1 MQHSIRVTVNIVT
14 SFARVI
20 IRAIVTLIATRIA
33 LRVLGASDYGL
44 YNLLAGTIALLS
56 FVNGALLVS
65 AQRFFSVSIGAG
77 DSRKLNRYYN
87 ATLSIHLLLGLIIVL
102 VLFLIRG
109 PLFHHLLNIEDYQ
122 IGIGKSIYIIMA
134 VSSAIAVMT
143 IPYSA
148 LMNAHEN
155 MVMLAIAD
163 IISCFIQLLAA
174 VVLLY
179 INHHLL
185 LVYSLIVLSAT
196 VIKALVEIIWSK
208 NKYEEA
214 KEHLKDML
222 DTRLIREILGF
233 VGWNTLGS
241 LAVVVR
247 NQGVA
252 IVLNVFF
259 GTIINTAY
267 GIANQVNSLVLS
279 FATTLTSVFSPI
291 IIQSKG
297 RGDYERMRSIAIFS
311 SKLSFFL
318 SSLMALPILLFL
330 KYILDIWL
338 GDYPDSTYVFC
349 FLVVLTFLVLQLYPG
364 INRAIYAS
372 GIIKGYQI
380 AISILLVSILP
391 IGAILLHFGFP
402 AYSIIVIMLISQIGT
417 VIATVYHGV
426 CQCGFGFKELYLNI
440 VIKPVLCF
448 IACFGVFY
456 VFKILCFE
464 PYLQGDGIGQLLHLL
479 LFSCLIVLLYT
490 PLYYCIVISPKEKVM
505 VKNLF
510 VSFLNKVHNN

>member
-1 MQHSIRVTVNIVT
+1 MKHSFKVTINIFT

-77 DSRKLNRYYN
+77 DSRRLNRYYN
-87 ATLSIHLLLGLIIVL
+87 ATLSIHILLGLVIVF

-109 PLFHHLLNIEDYQ
+109 PLFYHLLNIEDYQ
-122 IGIGKSIYIIMA
+122 VSIGMTIYSIMVI
-134 VSSAIAVMT
+134 SSAITVMT

-148 LMNAHEN
+148 LMNAHED
-155 MVMLAIAD
+155 MVMIAIAD
-163 IISCFIQLLAA
+163 IISCIIKLLAA
-174 VVLLY
+174 VVLLF

-185 LVYSLIVLSAT
+185 LVYSLIVLTAT
-196 VIKALVEIIWSK
+196 IVKALIEIVWSK
-208 NKYEEA
+208 SKYSEA
-214 KEHLKDML
+214 KEHIQDMR
-222 DTRLIREILGF
+222 DTSLMREMLGF

-297 RGDYERMRSIAIFS
+297 RGDYQRMRRIAVFS

-318 SSLMALPILLFL
+318 SSMMALPILLFL
-330 KYILDIWL
+330 KYILNLWL

-349 FLVVLTFLVLQLYPG
+349 FLIVLTFLVLQLYPG

-372 GIIKGYQI
+372 GNIKAYQI
-380 AISILLVSILP
+380 SISIILVSILP

-402 AYSIIVIMLISQIGT
+402 SYSIIVIMLISQIGT
-417 VIATVYHGV
+417 LYATIYHGV
-426 CQCGFGFKELYLNI
+426 RQCGFRFMDLCKNT
-440 VIKPVLCF
+440 VAKPVLSF
-448 IACFGVFY
+448 FLCFGVSY
-456 VFKILCFE
+456 IIKVFCFDRFLTGE
-464 PYLQGDGIGQLLHLL
+464 GIGQLMHLL
-479 LFSCLIVLLYT
+479 LFSCIVELLYV
-490 PLYYCIVISPKEKVM
+490 PLYYFVVFRAEEKVM
-505 VKNLF
+505 IKKTI
-510 VSFLNKVHNN
+510 VSVINKVHSA

>member
-1 MQHSIRVTVNIVT
+1 MQHSFKVTINIFT

-87 ATLSIHLLLGLIIVL
+87 ATLSIHFLLGLIIVL

-122 IGIGKSIYIIMA
+122 VSIGMTIYGIM
-134 VSSAIAVMT
+134 VISSAITVMT
-143 IPYSA
+143 IPFSA
-148 LMNAHEN
+148 LMNAHED
-155 MVMLAIAD
+155 MVMIAIAD
-163 IISCFIQLLAA
+163 IISCIIKLLAA
-174 VVLLY
+174 VVLLF
-179 INHHLL
+179 INRHLL
-185 LVYSLIVLSAT
+185 LVYSLVVLAATIV
-196 VIKALVEIIWSK
+196 KALIEIVWSK
-208 NKYEEA
+208 SKYSEA
-214 KEHLKDML
+214 KEHIQDMR
-222 DTRLIREILGF
+222 DTGLMREMLGF

-247 NQGVA
+247 NQGAA

-279 FATTLTSVFSPI
+279 FATALTSVFSPI

-297 RGDYERMRSIAIFS
+297 RGDYLRMRKVAVFS

-318 SSLMALPILLFL
+318 SSMMALPILLFL
-330 KYILDIWL
+330 KYILVLWL
-338 GDYPDSTYVFC
+338 HEYPDPTYGFC
-349 FLVVLTFLVLQLYPG
+349 YLIVLTFLVLQLYPG

-372 GIIKGYQI
+372 GDIKGYQI
-380 AISILLVSILP
+380 SLSIILVSILP
-391 IGAILLHFGFP
+391 IGAILLHWGFP

-417 VIATVYHGV
+417 VIATIYHGV
-426 CQCGFGFKELYLNI
+426 HQCGFGYKELCVNI
-440 VIKPVLCF
+440 VVKPILYFSLCKTTTSMIK
-448 IACFGVFY
+448 
-456 VFKILCFE
+456 
-464 PYLQGDGIGQLLHLL
+464 
-479 LFSCLIVLLYT
+479 
-490 PLYYCIVISPKEKVM
+490 
-505 VKNLF
+505 
-510 VSFLNKVHNN
+510 